1 MTQTPVPITYG
12 TGQASVA
19 GDIASGALY
28 QQIKVVDGT
37 IGSNTALIVNADG
50 TANVRIS
57 GSVATAGGT
66 FTGSVSGTVGAS
78 IIGIAPVFIVGGSIA
93 GTFTTPNQSVSGTVG
108 ASILGAVPVQL
119 SNSSIITVAQGSI
132 AAVIVG
138 GSIAASFTP
147 PVNQSVSGTVGASVI
162 GAVPVVGS
170 PTGSPVP
177 AQAFY
182 IAGNN
187 GGFLSPITTV
197 LNQADGVTLAGGVA
211 VGPWVYNGTSWD
223 RLRGDSSIGAV
234 VSTARSSVITVAQG
248 SIATVIIG
256 GSIAASFTPPV
267 NQSVSGTVGASII
280 GAVPIQ
286 LSNSSVITVWQNS
299 SIIAVPT
306 GNQSVSGAVSISNFP
321 TTQNVSGSVV
331 ATQGT
336 NPWIITGSVQGS
348 FTPAANQSVSGTVG
362 ASVIGL
368 TPVSVSNFPTNQ
380 NVSGSVVSFQG
391 TNPWVI
397 TSSIAGG
404 IFPISGSVAATVT
417 NFPTSQNV
425 SGSVVAFQGTSPWA
439 VTTAGSVATVI
450 IGGSIAASFTP
461 PANQSVSGTV
471 QVDVRG
477 SVAVAIIS
485 GSIAASFT
493 PPANQSVSGT
503 VNIGTG
509 GPVSVLGTMSVL
521 GTVPVTQSGLW
532 YSSVLIASV
541 VGAIPVTGFPTSQNV
556 SGSVVAFQGTSPWVV
571 NFQNSSILAV
581 PVGSTI
587 ALWQSPSIVGTY
599 AEDATAAA
607 GDKGIFMLG
616 VRNDTMSSVTSNDG
630 DYGAWSIGPSGEG
643 IVANAPL
650 TKWIQGTG
658 DFRQGNT
665 GGSIVVIA
673 AQGASIFTYIT
684 GLQVVNMGSASVL
697 VTLAGTGSTLGYTIA
712 PAGGG
717 SNIYYP
723 NGLKG
728 PANGTFAA
736 SLSGIASVLVSAQG
750 FTAKT

>member
-1 MTQTPVPITYG
+1 MAETPIPITPG
-12 TGQASVA
+12 TGGASVA
-19 GDIASGALY
+19 SDLVSGASY

-37 IGSNTALIVNADG
+37 LGSNTALIVNADG

-108 ASILGAVPVQL
+108 ASVL
-119 SNSSIITVAQGSI
+119 
-132 AAVIVG
+132 
-138 GSIAASFTP
+138 
-147 PVNQSVSGTVGASVI
+147 
-162 GAVPVVGS
+162 GAVPVVGAT
-170 PTGSPVP
+170 TGNPVP

-234 VSTARSSVITVAQG
+234 VSTSRSSVITVSQG

-256 GSIAASFTPPV
+256 GSIAASFTPSG
-267 NQSVSGTVGASII
+267 NQSVSGTVGASVI
-280 GAVPIQ
+280 GAIPIQ
-286 LSNSSVITVWQNS
+286 LANSSVITVWQNS
-299 SIIAVPT
+299 SVIAVPT

-321 TTQNVSGSVV
+321 
-331 ATQGT
+331 
-336 NPWIITGSVQGS
+336 
-348 FTPAANQSVSGTVG
+348 
-362 ASVIGL
+362 AS
-368 TPVSVSNFPTNQ
+368 Q

-397 TSSIAGG
+397 SSSIAGG
-404 IFPISGSVAATVT
+404 LFPIAGSVAATVT
-417 NFPTSQNV
+417 NFPTTQNV
-425 SGSVVAFQGTSPWA
+425 SGSVVATQGTTPWVSA
-439 VTTAGSVATVI
+439 IQGSVATVI
-450 IGGSIAASFTP
+450 IG
-461 PANQSVSGTV
+461 
-471 QVDVRG
+471 
-477 SVAVAIIS
+477 

-521 GTVPVTQSGLW
+521 GTVPVTQ
-532 YSSVLIASV
+532 A
-541 VGAIPVTGFPTSQNV
+541 
-556 SGSVVAFQGTSPWVV
+556 TSPWIITGSVQGSFSPAANQSVSGTVGASIIGVV
-571 NFQNSSILAV
+571 PVSLTSVPPQSVSGTVGASIIGQLPAGTAVLGSVAVLQGSNPWIETFSNSSILAV
-581 PVGSTI
+581 PVGSTLTI
-587 ALWQSPSIVGTY
+587 WQSPSIAGTY
-599 AEDATAAA
+599 AEDSAAA
-607 GDKGIFMLG
+607 NTDRGLLSLH
-616 VRNDTMSSVTSNDG
+616 VRNDTLSSVTNADG
-630 DYGAWSIGPSGEG
+630 DYSALSVGPSGEV
-643 IVANAPL
+643 ITANAPL
-650 TKWIQGTG
+650 TKWVQGTA
-658 DFRQGNT
+658 DFRNGNA
-665 GGSIVVIA
+665 GGSIVAIA

-684 GLQVVNMGSASVL
+684 AIQVVNMGSASVL

-728 PANGTFAA
+728 PANATFAA

-750 FTAKT
+750 FTAKI